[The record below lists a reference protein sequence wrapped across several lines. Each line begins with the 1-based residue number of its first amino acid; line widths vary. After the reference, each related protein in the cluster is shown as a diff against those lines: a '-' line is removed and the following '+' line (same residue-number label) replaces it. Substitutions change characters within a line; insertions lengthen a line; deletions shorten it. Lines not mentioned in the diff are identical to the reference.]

1 MNVKSIEK
9 GKSNSAMML
18 DRIGVYIYIY
28 ILTDKIKY
36 KKFK

>member
-28 ILTDKIKY
+28 IYIYINRQNKI
-36 KKFK
+36 